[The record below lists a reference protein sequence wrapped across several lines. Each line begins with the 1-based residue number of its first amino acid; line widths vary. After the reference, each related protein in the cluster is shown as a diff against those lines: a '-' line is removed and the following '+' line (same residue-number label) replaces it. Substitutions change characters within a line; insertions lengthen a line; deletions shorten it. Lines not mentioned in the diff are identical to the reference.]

1 MNQTQKII
9 VSISLILALMSGVA
23 LANPQIL
30 TFTNGFWLN
39 DRGEDRNSKL
49 NDPELLYTEISED
62 TIEVIYPI
70 LKYDSDMIYSNGEQI
85 TISIQGA
92 GTMTLTANQ
101 PISISVIE

>member
-1 MNQTQKII
+1 MKAKY
-9 VSISLILALMSGVA
+9 ILAIAAIIFSIAIVA
-23 LANPQIL
+23 ANPQIL

-39 DRGEDRNSKL
+39 DRGEDRNAQL
-49 NDPELLYTEISED
+49 NNPDLTYNVISND
-62 TIEVIYPI
+62 IIEVITPI